1 MAAKRKTRS
10 YGEGSIYQKED
21 GRWEC
26 ALRINGKL
34 VRRSSTRR
42 ATVEQAL
49 EELKTEKAITKEHVS
64 RIHGLRNVIELW
76 AQRIPEGEQERYR
89 TMIETRLTP
98 VLEDLERMER
108 QNVDVSR
115 AMQTIDEWVNWWFRQ
130 IELQKNLK
138 PLTIRLYEWF
148 LQKQIL
154 PILSGRML
162 YQLNASVVQ
171 AMVNDIRT
179 DILEAS
185 NGRYTGARTAQIA
198 YRILNT
204 ALTVAYEHGIY
215 ERHPCQGVI
224 VPQVSAEPIHAF
236 TDDEVRA
243 LLNASTRDTRPA
255 LWQCY
260 VLTGMRR
267 GEGIGLAWPHI
278 DWEQRTIRIEQQVIQ
293 GRGILQLGPPKTK
306 SGRRKL
312 PLTDRLFTN
321 FRTLYEETPPTE
333 RMGLIF
339 RNREGGLL
347 SPSLISE
354 QFYRYAETARLS
366 PDATLH
372 HTRHTYATLLDEV
385 DATETIKAGILG
397 HGKKNIT
404 QHYTEA
410 RIEAMRRAMSAVE
423 ARVFRVEKSDENV
436 S

>member
-10 YGEGSIYQKED
+10 YGEGSIYQKEN

-42 ATVEQAL
+42 AAVEEAL
-49 EELKTEKAITKEHVS
+49 QELLAEREITKEHVS

-76 AQRIPEGEQERYR
+76 VQRIPEGDQPRYR
-89 TMIETRLTP
+89 TMIETRLRP
-98 VLEDLERMER
+98 VLDDLERMER

-115 AMQTIDEWVNWWFRQ
+115 AMQTIDEWINWWFRQ

-138 PLTIRLYEWF
+138 PLTIKLYEWF
-148 LQKQIL
+148 IQKQIL
-154 PILSGRML
+154 PILTGRAL
-162 YQLNASVVQ
+162 YQINASVVQ
-171 AMVNDIRT
+171 ALVNDIRT

-185 NGRYTGARTAQIA
+185 NGRYTGARSAQIA

-204 ALTVAYEHGIY
+204 SLTVAYDQGIY

-224 VPQVSAEPIHAF
+224 VPQAAADPIHAF
-236 TDDEVRA
+236 TDDEVRG
-243 LLNASTRDTRPA
+243 LLLATTKDARPA
-255 LWQCY
+255 LWECY

-278 DWEQRTIRIEQQVIQ
+278 DWEARTLRIEQQVIQ
-293 GRGILQLGPPKTK
+293 GRGVLQLGAPKTK
-306 SGRRKL
+306 SSRRKL
-312 PLTDRLFTN
+312 PLTDRLYTT
-321 FRTLYEETPPTE
+321 FRTLYENTPPAE

-339 RNREGGLL
+339 KNREGGLL

-354 QFYRYAETARLS
+354 QFYRYSEVAKLS

-372 HTRHTYATLLDEV
+372 HSRHTYATLLDEV
-385 DATETIKAGILG
+385 DASEAIKAGILG
-397 HGKKNIT
+397 HGKKNVT
-404 QHYTEA
+404 QHYTES
-410 RIEAMRRAMSAVE
+410 RVDAMRRAMSAVE
-423 ARVFRVEKSDENV
+423 ARIFAEKVKEETG
-436 S
+436 